1 VKLLVDWRARVKHTE
16 PEALGFSTWSG
27 KPISPNNVSLRW
39 IYSACETLGRKRV
52 NWLTLRRAGDT
63 TPEVFLVG
71 GIDTLNASLVDTSLF
86 GHSYYG
92 SNAPSFRTFT
102 TCCHETCRPMS
113 ASASRTRRATSEIAL
128 DDGKSGGTQLDPKK
142 PRARMWRIIAVVGT
156 IIATVAVAILILS
169 YFYLRDERAFAEIS
183 EAFYAGDDDVV
194 IQKVDRLLQG
204 NPISSEN
211 VSLLFWKAE
220 AEYRSGQTNAA
231 LTTYADGLA
240 KMQSVTNNVTQRGF
254 AGTYLRFAELLSEK
268 GRLDEAVSA
277 VETGLRLNPQ
287 SIEGQI
293 LLGHLFEQSGQHS
306 RAVAHYQAQLGSALP
321 IAEERAV
328 LTMKVARL
336 SNSRP
341 LLPTPSADLAST
353 PFYWGLSIGL
363 VPINQMPA
371 AVAFDDVCVILE
383 ASWRVRCEVLPTLD
397 VSDEGVWDS
406 RRNQYNADVLLTEIE
421 RQLPPA
427 ARRHTHIVAVTER
440 DIFGPQTGFVFSW
453 QQIDPQHAVA
463 VLSTSRLATEIPGY
477 YEPET
482 IATRRIAIQALSTTG
497 RMFGFERPTNAE
509 CPLAYPE
516 SLREFQFKRLRLCTE
531 EEEQRDLLLRRWGG
545 AASPMGKA
553 RATVISRVSQKYF
566 IE

>member
-1 VKLLVDWRARVKHTE
+1 
-16 PEALGFSTWSG
+16 
-27 KPISPNNVSLRW
+27 
-39 IYSACETLGRKRV
+39 
-52 NWLTLRRAGDT
+52 
-63 TPEVFLVG
+63 
-71 GIDTLNASLVDTSLF
+71 
-86 GHSYYG
+86 
-92 SNAPSFRTFT
+92 
-102 TCCHETCRPMS
+102 
-113 ASASRTRRATSEIAL
+113 
-128 DDGKSGGTQLDPKK
+128 
-142 PRARMWRIIAVVGT
+142 MWRILAVLGAV
-156 IIATVAVAILILS
+156 IATFVVAILMLS
-169 YFYLRDERAFAEIS
+169 YFYLRDERAFSEIS
-183 EAFYAGDDDVV
+183 EAFYAGNDDVV

-211 VSLLFWKAE
+211 VFLLFWKAE
-220 AEYRSGQTNAA
+220 AEYRSGKTNAA

-240 KMQSVTNNVTQRGF
+240 KLEGLTNNVTRRSF

-268 GRLDEAVSA
+268 RRLDEAVSA

-293 LLGHLFEQSGQHS
+293 LLGHLFEQGGQHS
-306 RAVAHYQAQLGSALP
+306 RAVAHYQEQLGSALP

-336 SNSRP
+336 SNSR
-341 LLPTPSADLAST
+341 LSLPTPSDDLAST
-353 PFYWGLSIGL
+353 PFYWDLSIGL
-363 VPINQMPA
+363 APINQVPA
-371 AVAFDDVCVILE
+371 AVAFEDVCVILE
-383 ASWRVRCEVLPTLD
+383 VSWRLRCEVLPTLN

-406 RRNQYNADVLLTEIE
+406 RRNQYKADALLTEIE
-421 RQLPPA
+421 RRRPRT

-440 DIFGPQTGFVFSW
+440 DIFGPQTSFVFSW
-453 QQIDPQHAVA
+453 QQINPQHAVA
-463 VLSTSRLATEIPGY
+463 VLSTSRLATEIPKY

-531 EEEQRDLLLRRWGG
+531 ESDQRDLLLRRWGG
-545 AASPMGKA
+545 AASTMGKA
-553 RATVISRVSQKYF
+553 RAAVISRVLQKYF

>member
-1 VKLLVDWRARVKHTE
+1 
-16 PEALGFSTWSG
+16 
-27 KPISPNNVSLRW
+27 
-39 IYSACETLGRKRV
+39 
-52 NWLTLRRAGDT
+52 
-63 TPEVFLVG
+63 
-71 GIDTLNASLVDTSLF
+71 
-86 GHSYYG
+86 
-92 SNAPSFRTFT
+92 
-102 TCCHETCRPMS
+102 
-113 ASASRTRRATSEIAL
+113 
-128 DDGKSGGTQLDPKK
+128 
-142 PRARMWRIIAVVGT
+142 MWRIIAVLGT
-156 IIATVAVAILILS
+156 IIAIFVASILILS
-169 YFYLRDERAFAEIS
+169 YFYLRDYRAFSVIS

-194 IQKVDRLLQG
+194 IREVDRLLQG

-240 KMQSVTNNVTQRGF
+240 KMEGVTNNVTRRGY
-254 AGTYLRFAELLSEK
+254 AETYLRFAELLAEQ
-268 GRLDEAVSA
+268 GRLADAVSA

-287 SIEGQI
+287 NIEGQI
-293 LLGHLFEQSGQHS
+293 LLGHLFEQGGQHS
-306 RAVAHYQAQLGSALP
+306 RAVAHYQAQIGSALP

-341 LLPTPSADLAST
+341 SMPTADLAST
-353 PFYWGLSIGL
+353 PFYSDLSIGL
-363 VPINQMPA
+363 APINQVPA

-383 ASWRVRCEVLPTLD
+383 ASWRLRCEVLPTLD

-406 RRNQYNADVLLTEIE
+406 RRSQYKADALLTEIE
-421 RQLPPA
+421 RQLLRT
-427 ARRHTHIVAVTER
+427 ARRHTHVVAVTER

-453 QQIDPQHAVA
+453 QQVNPQHAVA
-463 VLSTSRLATEIPGY
+463 VLSTSRLATEIPDY

-516 SLREFQFKRLRLCTE
+516 SLREFQLKRLRLCTE
-531 EEEQRDLLLRRWGG
+531 ESEQRDLLLRRWGG
-545 AASPMGKA
+545 IVSPMGKA
-553 RATVISRVSQKYF
+553 RAAVISRVSQKYF